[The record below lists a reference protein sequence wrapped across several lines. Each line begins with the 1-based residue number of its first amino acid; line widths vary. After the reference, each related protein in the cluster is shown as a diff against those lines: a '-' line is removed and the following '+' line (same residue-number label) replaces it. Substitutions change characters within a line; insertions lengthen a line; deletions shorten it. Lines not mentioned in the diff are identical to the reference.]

1 MFRSFNRCFPG
12 FSYSYSALAVL
23 VLVLEDTASST
34 STIKAKKRNFKGQ
47 RRGSCYF
54 SLMAY
59 SASRLSTTAQT
70 VFFHG
75 CLDSSSSTSTSTSTT
90 KSGAMHDPSDQA
102 MRQV

>member
-23 VLVLEDTASST
+23 VLVLEDTAS

-59 SASRLSTTAQT
+59 SASRLSTTAQK

-75 CLDSSSSTSTSTSTT
+75 CLDSSTSTSTSTT
-90 KSGAMHDPSDQA
+90 KSGAMHDP
-102 MRQV
+102 